1 MVKLYQ
7 RGICM
12 KIIPFFAVGW
22 ESNSYIIICDGQA
35 ALIDAGVSATA
46 VFYALRKENAELKYI
61 LLTHGHFD
69 HTTSADLLREATGAQ
84 LLIHA
89 EDAEMLTDAE
99 KSALALFF
107 GKYDTLSPCDRELNE
122 GDVIRLGSE
131 EINVIHTPGHSK
143 GSVCYLVG
151 NALFTG
157 DTLFD
162 GNYGRFDLYGGD
174 RDALYRSLKRLS
186 SLDGRLEI
194 FPGHNRSNTLRNALE
209 SLYFI

>member
-1 MVKLYQ
+1 
-7 RGICM
+7 M
-12 KIIPFFAVGW
+12 KIIPFFACGW
-22 ESNSYIIICDGQA
+22 ESNSYIIISDGQA

-46 VFYALRKENAELKYI
+46 VLDALKEENAELKYI

-69 HTTSADLLREATGAQ
+69 HTSSADLIREATGAQ

-99 KSALALFF
+99 KSALAFFF
-107 GKYDTLSPCDRELNE
+107 GKYDTLAPCDRELNE
-122 GDVIRLGSE
+122 GDLIQLGNE
-131 EINVIHTPGHSK
+131 EISVMHTPGHSK

-174 RDALYRSLKRLS
+174 RDALYGSLKRLA
-186 SLDGRLEI
+186 SLDGKLEI

-209 SLYFI
+209 PLYFI